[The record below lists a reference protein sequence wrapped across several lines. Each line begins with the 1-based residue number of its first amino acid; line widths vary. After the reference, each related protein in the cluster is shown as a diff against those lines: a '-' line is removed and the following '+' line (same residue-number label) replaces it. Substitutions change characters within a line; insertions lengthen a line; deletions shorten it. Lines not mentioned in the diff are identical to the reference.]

1 MNLLYLLW
9 MMWPP
14 PHLFSISVGVWC
26 RVSATID
33 AFLSRLGS
41 GKMTEAGQAGI
52 ASYKWQTPSAHATG
66 VCKLTVSHRA

>member
-9 MMWPP
+9 VMWTP

-33 AFLSRLGS
+33 AFSSRLGS
-41 GKMTEAGQAGI
+41 GKTTEAAEQ
-52 ASYKWQTPSAHATG
+52 
-66 VCKLTVSHRA
+66 VSPHTSGRRRQHTRPECVS